1 MNITHKHD
9 SIRNV
14 FRKITTYQKELN
26 PIDQEIEKTRNHD
39 KLSKLLKKRQEIETK
54 MRLAL
59 IDLEALNTIIMNK
72 DKPPQYRHH
81 DYSAGSKK
89 KRTKKRYLRRK
100 RSSTITRYPGQ

>member
-26 PIDQEIEKTRNHD
+26 SIY
-39 KLSKLLKKRQEIETK
+39 QEIETK
-54 MRLAL
+54 IRLAR
-59 IDLEALNTIIMNK
+59 IDLEALTTITNK
-72 DKPPQYRHH
+72 EKPPQYRHH
-81 DYSAGSKK
+81 DYPGGSKK
-89 KRTKKRYLRRK
+89 RRTKKRYLRRK